1 MENLPRLT
9 EDDVVK
15 FVVGSREDL
24 LDMARVLQ
32 EYSIRGQIYVSPV
45 YGAIEPKALVE
56 FVRQHKLKRVC
67 TQVQLHK
74 VIWDP
79 NERGV

>member
-1 MENLPRLT
+1 MENLTRLT

-15 FVVGSREDL
+15 FVVGSEEDL
-24 LDMARVLQ
+24 LDMAQVLKD
-32 EYSIRGQIYVSPV
+32 YPIRGQIYVSPV

-56 FVRQHKLKRVC
+56 FVRDHQLAQVC